1 PSCLIITVE
10 EEFFYGRRGFALKV
24 LFIVNPAS
32 GGKDR
37 TGAVTDAV
45 RKVFKAAAGLFV
57 VKATKGP
64 GHARALSE
72 EAVKRKFTA
81 VFACGGDGT
90 VNEAAAPLVKSPL
103 FLGIV
108 PLGKGNTLS
117 RSLKIPAGIE
127 APLALMKRGKV
138 RGVDAGLF
146 CDRYFFAMAGFGLET
161 AFLKKYKKLFF
172 ARKAKE
178 FLARHPGAFKEFLKY
193 GEEELSITVDNAF
206 LKINSLTLT
215 AANTEFYG
223 GPAVMAPGASPFDG
237 NIHLCIIPGVKALKI
252 PDLSQRLFNGTIGA
266 LRGYRHVKGK
276 RIEIKRGHIT
286 DCHVD
291 GEPFEWIGDI
301 TIRVMQKRLRVLT
314 P

>member
-1 PSCLIITVE
+1 M
-10 EEFFYGRRGFALKV
+10 KV

-45 RKVFKAAAGLFV
+45 RKVFKDANGLFI
-57 VKATKGP
+57 VKTAKGP

-72 EAVKRKFTA
+72 EAVRRKFSA

-90 VNEAAAPLVKSPL
+90 VNEAATPLVKTPL
-103 FLGIV
+103 VLGIV
-108 PLGKGNTLS
+108 PLGKGNTLA

-127 APLALMKRGKV
+127 EPLRLMNRGKV
-138 RGVDAGLF
+138 RRVDTGIF

-161 AFLKKYKKLFF
+161 VFLKKYKKLFF

-178 FLARHPGAFKEFLKY
+178 FLARHPGAFKEFLKH

-206 LKINSLTLT
+206 LKVKSLTLT
-215 AANTEFYG
+215 ASNTEYYG
-223 GPAVMAPGASPFDG
+223 GPAIMAPGATPFDG
-237 NIHLCIIPGVKALKI
+237 NIHLCILPGVKALKV
-252 PDLSQRLFNGTIGA
+252 PDISQRLFNGTIEG
-266 LRGYRHVKGK
+266 LKGYRRVKGK
-276 RIEIKRGHIT
+276 RVEIKRGHIT

-301 TIRVMQKRLRVLT
+301 TIRVVQKRLRVLT